1 MVLELQ
7 GNSLFI
13 IITINNN
20 YRYGI
25 TPRTTGNQKPQIEV
39 FNPNQSSDEEKT
51 PTKILFDNDGNFLE
65 FGAEAERKY
74 AELVDEGETAYMFQT
89 VSIIYF

>member
-1 MVLELQ
+1 M
-7 GNSLFI
+7 
-13 IITINNN
+13 NNK

-89 VSIIYF
+89 VSILLIYLLI

>member
-1 MVLELQ
+1 M
-7 GNSLFI
+7 
-13 IITINNN
+13 
-20 YRYGI
+20 
-25 TPRTTGNQKPQIEV
+25 

-89 VSIIYF
+89 VSINNNKILKLKYSIKWHYFEVKRM